1 MRRSHLSIA
10 WGVLVACSLLTA
22 GLIGWTRDS
31 AFTFLFAFVIP
42 ACVTATV
49 FVLWRRGDREVGSS
63 SNYRPSTLHSRRR
76 TR

>member
-10 WGVLVACSLLTA
+10 WGVLVACFALDRGTDRLDPRFR
-22 GLIGWTRDS
+22 I
-31 AFTFLFAFVIP
+31 TFLFAFVIP
-42 ACVTATV
+42 ACVTAGL

-63 SNYRPSTLHSRRR
+63 SHYRPSTLHSRRR

>member
-1 MRRSHLSIA
+1 MRHSHLSIA
-10 WGVLVACSLLTA
+10 WGVLVACSLLIA

-42 ACVTATV
+42 ACITAAV
-49 FVLWRRGDREVGSS
+49 VVLWRRGEREVGPSH
-63 SNYRPSTLHSRRR
+63 YRPSTLHSRRR